1 MPSPSTNPRLY
12 GHAAALST
20 ALIWGTTFLSSKV
33 VLTSFTALETLL
45 MRFVLGFALL
55 CLISP
60 KRPARLPLK
69 QEIYFIGAGLTG
81 VTGYY
86 LIENIALT
94 KTLASI
100 VSVITCTAPFFTAIA
115 AFIFLKQ
122 NKMNRNFFLGFLV
135 AIVGIC
141 FISFAGTDVE
151 FNLPGTLLSVLG
163 ACVWAIYSI
172 FVEKAAGAGLPS
184 IEMTKRFFFYG
195 LLFMIPCALL
205 MGFSPDLAQ
214 LTHPAI
220 LLNLLAL
227 GFIGSG
233 VCFVT
238 WNKAL
243 ASLGTVE
250 AGVYIYLVP
259 VITVVASMLLLDETL
274 TAGGIIGTVLTLA
287 GLIISEKK
295 GA

>member
-1 MPSPSTNPRLY
+1 
-12 GHAAALST
+12 
-20 ALIWGTTFLSSKV
+20 
-33 VLTSFTALETLL
+33 
-45 MRFVLGFALL
+45 MRFVLGFVLL

-60 KRPARLPLK
+60 KRPAKLQFK
-69 QEIYFIGAGLTG
+69 QEIYFIGAGFTG
-81 VTGYY
+81 VMGYY

-94 KTLASI
+94 LTLASI

-115 AFIFLKQ
+115 AFLFLKQ
-122 NKMNRNFFLGFLV
+122 NKMNRSFFLGFLV
-135 AIVGIC
+135 AIIGIC
-141 FISFAGTDVE
+141 LISFAGTSVE

-163 ACVWAIYSI
+163 AMVWAIYSI
-172 FVEKAAGAGLPS
+172 FVEKAAESGLPS

-195 LLFMIPCALL
+195 LLFMIPCVVL
-205 MGFSPDLAQ
+205 MGFSPDF
-214 LTHPAI
+214 THLRKPAI

-233 VCFVT
+233 ICFVT

-274 TAGGIIGTVLTLA
+274 TAGGIIGTVLTLI
-287 GLIISEKK
+287 GLIMSA
-295 GA
+295 GDGP